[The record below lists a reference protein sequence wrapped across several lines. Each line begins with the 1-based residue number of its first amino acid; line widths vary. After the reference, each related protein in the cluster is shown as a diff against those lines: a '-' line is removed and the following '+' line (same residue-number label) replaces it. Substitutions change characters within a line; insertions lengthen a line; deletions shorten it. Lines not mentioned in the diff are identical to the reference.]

1 MIASALMKENGDDDS
16 SEDAVCP
23 KCGLV
28 YADSGGLWSAAM
40 AVMSGMI

>member
-1 MIASALMKENGDDDS
+1 MMTTLLKMPF
-16 SEDAVCP
+16 V

-40 AVMSGMI
+40 V